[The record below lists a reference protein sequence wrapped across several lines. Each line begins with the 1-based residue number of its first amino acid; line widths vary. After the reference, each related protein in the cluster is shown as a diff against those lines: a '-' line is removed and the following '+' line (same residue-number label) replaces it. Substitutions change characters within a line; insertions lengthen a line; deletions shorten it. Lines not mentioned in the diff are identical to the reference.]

1 MWKDTAELLTKTESV
16 DLQGNLTYTT
26 TPRTVFC
33 KVQSI
38 KASEF
43 YQAASTNLKPELTIV
58 IRNSEYSSEESLIF
72 NDITYRIL
80 RTFIKGEN
88 IELVCGGVRNG

>member
-1 MWKDTAELLTKTESV
+1 MWKDVAELLTKTEFT
-16 DLQGNLTYTT
+16 DDGGNLSYTT
-26 TPRTVFC
+26 TSKTVFC

-72 NDITYRIL
+72 NDIAYRIL